1 MRALRFS
8 IPVGIIVL
16 LSACHSRLPVV
27 GSSHSE
33 LPPKSAEKLV
43 DGLMAHAIPATPY
56 YSAKV
61 DVDLKTNN
69 GNKSFKAHVRSVQD
83 SAVWLSIVPA
93 LGIEV
98 ARALLTTDSLKV
110 MDKIHDTYWTGDTAK
125 ASVKFGVQL
134 RLDLFQD
141 ALLGLPVAMD
151 PGEKYR
157 SDREDGQYTLTIK
170 EKRKFIRAAED
181 LSPGDTLPNDK
192 DMGERRMER
201 TLRQAGR
208 KDAAMVYKYWI
219 DPDSMQ
225 VNRVSISDLAH
236 DQQADVRYMARTTI
250 DGRSLPT
257 LVVLSLS
264 APGQQVTGTLKL
276 DRIELNG
283 PFQLPFR
290 IPEKFLPME

>member
-1 MRALRFS
+1 
-8 IPVGIIVL
+8 
-16 LSACHSRLPVV
+16 
-27 GSSHSE
+27 
-33 LPPKSAEKLV
+33 
-43 DGLMAHAIPATPY
+43 MAHAIPATPY

-69 GNKSFKAHVRSVQD
+69 GSRSFKARVRSVQD

-98 ARALLTTDSLKV
+98 ARALLTTDSMQV
-110 MDKIHDTYWTGDTAK
+110 MDKVHDTYWTGDTAK

-141 ALLGLPVAMD
+141 ALLGLPVSID
-151 PGEKYR
+151 PEEKYR
-157 SDREDGQYTLTIK
+157 SDREEGEYTLTIK
-170 EKRKFIRAAED
+170 EKRRFIRAAED
-181 LSPGDTLPNDK
+181 LSPGDTLPNDR

-201 TLRQAGR
+201 TLRRAGR
-208 KDAAMVYKYWI
+208 KDAMVYKYWI
-219 DPDSMQ
+219 DPDSMR
-225 VNRVSISDLAH
+225 VDRVSIIDLAH
-236 DQQADVRYMARTTI
+236 DQQADVRYKARTMV

-290 IPEKFLPME
+290 IPEKFVPLE

>member
-1 MRALRFS
+1 MRALRYS
-8 IPVGIIVL
+8 IPVAIIVL
-16 LSACHSRLPVV
+16 LSACHSRLPIV
-27 GSSHSE
+27 GATHSD
-33 LPPKSAEKLV
+33 LPPKSADKLLE
-43 DGLMAHAIPATPY
+43 GLMAHAIPATPY

-61 DVDLKTNN
+61 EVDLKTNT
-69 GNKSFKAHVRSVQD
+69 GNKNFKAHVRSVQD
-83 SAVWLSIVPA
+83 SAVWLSITPA

-98 ARALLTTDSLKV
+98 ARALLTADSLKV
-110 MDKIHDTYWTGDTAK
+110 MDKIHDTYWIGDTAK
-125 ASVKFGVQL
+125 ASTKFGVQL

-141 ALLGLPVAMD
+141 ALLGLPVAID
-151 PGEKYR
+151 LDEKYR

-181 LSPGDTLPNDK
+181 LSPGDTMPNDR
-192 DMGERRMER
+192 DMGDRRMER

-208 KDAAMVYKYWI
+208 KDAMVYKYWI
-219 DPDSMQ
+219 DPDSMR
-225 VNRVSISDLAH
+225 VDRVSIIDLAH
-236 DQQADVRYMARTTI
+236 DQQADVRYMARTSV